1 MQKYLFLHRRLSAVA
16 VATMGIALGAFN
28 SAQAE
33 PLEIVTKYEAP
44 TIVLP
49 SPDKEPAIVTPGTAG
64 SPPADAIVLFDG
76 KDVSKWQDMKG
87 GDTKW
92 VVENGDMISV
102 KGAGYVRTKEEFGD
116 FQLHVEWATPSEVH
130 GDGQGRG
137 NSGVFL
143 HGLYEVQVLDS
154 YNNKTY
160 FHGQAGAVYK
170 QHAPLVNVCRPPGQW
185 QTYDIVFHGPKF
197 DKDGKLTNPA
207 TVTVLQNGVLVQDH
221 SMILGETSHDK
232 PAKYKAYSGKGPL
245 ALQDH
250 GNPVHFRNIWI
261 RPL

>member
-1 MQKYLFLHRRLSAVA
+1 MQSHLFIHRRVGAIA
-16 VATMGIALGAFN
+16 IATMAIAMGAI
-28 SAQAE
+28 AQ
-33 PLEIVTKYEAP
+33 PLEIVTKYEPP
-44 TIVLP
+44 TQVLP
-49 SPDKEPAIVTPGTAG
+49 SPEKEPPIIDPGPVG
-64 SPPADAIVLFDG
+64 GPPSDAVVLFDG
-76 KDVSKWQDMKG
+76 KDLSNWEAMSG

-102 KGAGYVRTKEEFGD
+102 KGAGYVRTKDEFGD

-170 QHAPLVNVCRPPGQW
+170 QHAPLVNCCRPPGKW
-185 QTYDIVFHGPKF
+185 QAYDIIFHGPTF
-197 DKDGKLTNPA
+197 ADDGKLTKPA
-207 TVTVLQNGVLVQDH
+207 TVTVLQNGVLVQDNVV
-221 SMILGETSHDK
+221 ILGNTSHDQV
-232 PAKYKAYSGKGPL
+232 AKYKKYSGKGPI